1 MDLRTY
7 LDTLPKGGRT
17 QFAARVGLSPIYLSQ
32 LAARQDGRE
41 PSPECCVRIEQMTDG
56 LVRRWELRQSDWH
69 RIWPELIGTDGSPQ
83 LHAPAETD

>member
-41 PSPECCVRIEQMTDG
+41 PSPECCVRIEQATEG
-56 LVRRWELRQSDWH
+56 AVRRWELRRSDWH
-69 RIWPELIGTDGSPQ
+69 LIWPELIGTED
-83 LHAPAETD
+83 APKLPATTETD

>member
-17 QFAARVGLSPIYLSQ
+17 KFAARVGLSPIYLSQ

-41 PSPECCVRIEQMTDG
+41 PGPECCVRIEQMTDG

-69 RIWPELIGTDGSPQ
+69 RIWPELKDAEDAPKLPASADTD
-83 LHAPAETD
+83 

>member
-17 QFAARVGLSPIYLSQ
+17 QFAASVGLSPIYLSQ

-41 PSPECCVRIEQMTDG
+41 PSPECCVRIEQATEG
-56 LVRRWELRQSDWH
+56 VVRRWELRLSDWH
-69 RIWPELIGTDGSPQ
+69 LIWPELIGAEGAPKV
-83 LHAPAETD
+83 HASAETD